1 MHQNKKCIRKEK
13 KKKKNKLRLFRKM
26 LLLNKQTIKMTS
38 LQISGEA

>member
-1 MHQNKKCIRKEK
+1 MY
-13 KKKKNKLRLFRKM
+13 KKKKNINKKLRLFRKM